1 MKKIILFCITAIFCI
16 TVTKAQTDF
25 SLGADFVS
33 SYMWRGVA
41 IAGTSIQPS
50 MKLTTGDF
58 SIVAWGSVDI
68 AGKGYKEINF
78 LSEYNIGNFTV
89 GLYDYWWNG
98 EGAFDF
104 LNFDKDS
111 GSHVL
116 ETALAYTFGFGLKLK
131 WSTIF
136 AGASDK
142 FMGDNGK
149 LKKAYSSYLEVGYS
163 FKIQDVD
170 LMAMVGVSPWRSN
183 VMHTKA
189 YPYATDGLAV
199 TDISLK
205 ATKAIAITDKFS
217 LPVFGHLAFNPA
229 TEDIFFV
236 FGLSFK

>member
-1 MKKIILFCITAIFCI
+1 MKRFILFFITAIFYMPVI
-16 TVTKAQTDF
+16 TKAQTDF
-25 SLGADFVS
+25 SLGADLVS

-41 IAGTSIQPS
+41 VAGTSIQPS
-50 MKLTTGDF
+50 MKLTTGGF
-58 SIVAWGSVDI
+58 SIEAWGSVDI
-68 AGKGYKEINF
+68 AGNGYKEINF

-89 GLYDYWWNG
+89 GLSDYWWNG

-104 LNFDKDS
+104 LHFDKDS

-116 ETALAYTFGFGLKLK
+116 ETSLAYTFGFGLKLK

-136 AGASDK
+136 AGAGDK
-142 FMGDNGK
+142 YLDDNGK

-163 FKIQDVD
+163 FKIQDVE
-170 LMAMVGVSPWRSN
+170 LMAMLGVSPWRSN

-189 YPYATDGLAV
+189 YPYATDGFAV

-205 ATKAIAITDKFS
+205 ASKAIAITDKFS

-229 TEDIFFV
+229 TEDIFFI
-236 FGLSFK
+236 FGLSF